1 MKESTLPVHPGIL
14 LRYVYRLTLL
24 SCDRE
29 QMKQA
34 RSQITG
40 PGGGSLAA
48 FSFPDRNAAG
58 GVMGAGGAGAGE
70 DDEEEDLYS

>member
-1 MKESTLPVHPGIL
+1 MSDSLHACLINPLFVKMFHFFFFFFVGHP
-14 LRYVYRLTLL
+14 
-24 SCDRE
+24 
-29 QMKQA
+29 QA

-58 GVMGAGGAGAGE
+58 GAMGGAGGAAAA

>member
-1 MKESTLPVHPGIL
+1 MYAMHPSVLRPASLYDSTSPTHPWN
-14 LRYVYRLTLL
+14 V
-24 SCDRE
+24 E
-29 QMKQA
+29 KQA

-58 GVMGAGGAGAGE
+58 GAVGGAGGAA